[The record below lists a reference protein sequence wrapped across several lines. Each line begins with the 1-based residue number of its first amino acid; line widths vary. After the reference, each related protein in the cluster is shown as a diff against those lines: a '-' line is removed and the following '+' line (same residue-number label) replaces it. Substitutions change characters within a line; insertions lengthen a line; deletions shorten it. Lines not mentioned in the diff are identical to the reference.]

1 MERVLRMEDL
11 IENYTKILKE
21 LKVDQFPQGVDDKYS
36 GVFLPLPFEEY
47 WSAKLKVMLVGRET
61 AGWNTANGLNTM
73 QRSAGLGGVTLP
85 QVVDEA
91 MQRYRGHLKLDGSKV
106 ISTSRSRFKQYYFRL
121 AKELGLDPRAL
132 IYGNVFA
139 WDYDRQSPRIRPPG
153 EFQEVAS
160 VSKRLLAAQIRHFKP
175 DVIVFAA
182 GVRGIDPILRE
193 LFEEYFDGYKNVYVN
208 SGKLWEFNAAN
219 ATCFRIAH
227 PRGTS
232 GHGEFRDLVIER
244 IKNCLV

>member
-1 MERVLRMEDL
+1 MEAL
-11 IENYTKILKE
+11 IENYTQILKGIR
-21 LKVDQFPQGVDDKYS
+21 VDQFAQGADDKYS

-73 QRSAGLGGVTLP
+73 QRAAGLGGATLA

-91 MQRYRGHLKLDGSKV
+91 VLRYRGHLKLDGSKV
-106 ISTSRSRFKQYYFRL
+106 IAISRSRFKQYYFRL

-132 IYGNVFA
+132 IYANVFA
-139 WDYDRQSPRIRPPG
+139 WDYDRQSPRARPPG
-153 EFQEVAS
+153 ELQEVAS
-160 VSKRLLAAQIRHFKP
+160 VSKQLLAAQIKHFKP

-182 GVRGIDPILRE
+182 GVRGIDPMLRE
-193 LFEEYFDGYKNVYVN
+193 LFNEHFDSYVNVDVN
-208 SGKLWEFNAAN
+208 SGKLWEFKAAN

-227 PRGTS
+227 PRATN

-244 IKNCLV
+244 IKSRLV